1 MLTAGVARRSRRRR
15 AAPATYLAVVI
26 SIVAAGC
33 VAPIPPKPSDRAS
46 AAAVQTAAQ
55 SGTEPSAPATETE
68 SPSPS
73 ASVEPVDAGTVLRL
87 CASEP
92 PAPVEVPPSEL
103 ACRDAIDLA
112 VSESVLRA
120 PLIRADMIWSPFCP
134 TGTPCPSAAQDVD
147 HAYVVLLL
155 SDGTGIQVPI
165 VQANGGLTAGAPTPL
180 SETDIGPRPTF
191 QSPPARKADVGP
203 APAVVTGRPAL
214 PFCGSEDAGLAGPF
228 NTAGRTCFLNSLL
241 SGQPAEFASKRSDV
255 EGAPFFEL
263 WRFVGAGPVVIAH
276 KDRQG
281 WSRLVCG
288 VNLMADPNML
298 IDHGDCEISPLG

>member
-15 AAPATYLAVVI
+15 AAPAPILAVVV
-26 SIVAAGC
+26 SILGAGC
-33 VAPIPPKPSDRAS
+33 VAPIPPKPSAGIS
-46 AAAVQTAAQ
+46 VPPSQTAAH
-55 SGTEPSAPATETE
+55 SGIERSAPATETE
-68 SPSPS
+68 APSRPV
-73 ASVEPVDAGTVLRL
+73 SVEPVDAGTVLRL

-92 PAPVEVPPSEL
+92 PEPVEVPPSGL

-112 VSESVLRA
+112 ISESVLPA
-120 PLIRADMIWSPFCP
+120 PLIRADMIWSPFCA

-165 VQANGGLTAGAPTPL
+165 AHANGGLVAGAPSLL
-180 SETDIGPRPTF
+180 SATEIGPRPTF
-191 QSPPARKADVGP
+191 ESPPARKAEVGP
-203 APAVVTGRPAL
+203 APAAVTGRPAL

-276 KDRQG
+276 KDATG

-288 VNLMADPNML
+288 VNLMADPKML
-298 IDHGDCEISPLG
+298 IDHADCEISPLG